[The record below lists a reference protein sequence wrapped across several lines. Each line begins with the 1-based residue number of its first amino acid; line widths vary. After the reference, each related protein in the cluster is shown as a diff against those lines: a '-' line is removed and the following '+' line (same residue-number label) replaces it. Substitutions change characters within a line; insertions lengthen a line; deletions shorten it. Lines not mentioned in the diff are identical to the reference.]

1 MKTLNTYTPNE
12 LNALAHL
19 NFHTIKK
26 ILDEKGIRPILT
38 RQMGSREVNYY
49 GEDALA
55 VAQAIANERDARISK
70 KQEKAVIRAARLAA
84 GLKVGTGIK
93 LIHPNDL
100 QQKPKQQELPLDTPV
115 SNKEPVINKAIVQ
128 LTRIADAME
137 RLASAWEARPNCK
150 E

>member
-12 LNALAHL
+12 LKALAHL

-26 ILDEKGIRPILT
+26 ILDEKDIRPILT

-55 VAQAIANERDARISK
+55 VAQAFANERDARISK

-100 QQKPKQQELPLDTPV
+100 QQPAPKSLDTPV